1 MISTGKPVIV
11 SATTVRKEI
20 WTLFIMVED
29 MSEEKREYVIGKLEK
44 YAGIIEGISTA
55 AQSFMPQ
62 ELKSKLFEL
71 HGLNSELLE
80 RVRNN
85 SFEIAIVGLE
95 KAGKSTFANALIGLD
110 ILPAKEERCT
120 YTSSC
125 VKYADQTYAEVEY
138 YTSGEFNERFESN
151 LRALGADF
159 DSYEYGRVTLAELE
173 AKINENDLDA
183 NRRNILEDVSDMI
196 RSEFAI
202 MPLLGKS
209 DQHFNEASMKDAE
222 FRNLIQNPDRTDGEY
237 VPKPSFA
244 VKKITVYSDKL
255 EDMRN
260 CIIYDVPGF
269 DSPTAIHMEQTKE
282 RMDKADAIILIANA
296 SKPSLTGP
304 QLTIFSSAVD
314 SDNIPF
320 NEKVFVFANRADESK
335 DLEYNMGTLKND
347 LDKYHILRKNDSNRL
362 IPGSAYA
369 ALCIAGGRE
378 DDQAVANLKANGI
391 SDGIEEIKKK
401 LKEYN
406 DVVRIHVIEKR
417 VENLEKM
424 ILETADAIKLSC
436 SAVSSGDGSN
446 ADMINAFVDVQNK
459 IKEKLVFFESEIRKI
474 LDEKPLTS
482 GLLAA
487 LKGKLN
493 TGELLPDEDEISYI
507 KERCTQ
513 STAQFE
519 ASLRDFKRAEVR
531 EIFSEVTQCVTE
543 DLKRETADELTG
555 ILLECFNVTPDH
567 LYFEE
572 IKTMTREYVDG
583 YYRDFNLKTIQKTL
597 TLRFCDEVFEL
608 LINKPFLMPDRLDFF
623 LKNIDNIAALAVY
636 DHSEEESRISNSKM
650 DIADMP
656 LVRSILFHEGTDGA
670 NSFSTVSPESRQK
683 YIADL
688 KKNIVLKLHN
698 NLSELDSLAEQT
710 VDWCCE
716 SGLSV
721 YSFIQSL
728 NRILPDLRFKRYSNE
743 KECDELMYYLS
754 LTSEHLEFQM
764 TGESS
769 KMNLLISR
777 YNEACKS
784 RENTHEWVIE
794 RFKED
799 ISILVNI
806 ISGPVVS
813 ALGLEIPFAANVSEI
828 TDKIKQHVQD
838 KDTLFVDFYGKV
850 YPKSE
855 YQKIEENES
864 VQKIN
869 AEKKAVLENIDVLL
883 EELGKR

>member
-1 MISTGKPVIV
+1 
-11 SATTVRKEI
+11 
-20 WTLFIMVED
+20 

-55 AQSFMPQ
+55 AQSFMPP
-62 ELKSKLFEL
+62 ELKAKLFEL

-80 RVRNN
+80 RVCNN

-138 YTSGEFNERFESN
+138 YTVEEFNERFESN

-688 KKNIVLKLHN
+688 KKSIVLKLHN

-728 NRILPDLRFKRYSNE
+728 NRILPDLRFKRFNSE

-784 RENTHEWVIE
+784 RENTHEWVID

-813 ALGLEIPFAANVSEI
+813 ALGLEIPFAANVSDI
-828 TDKIKQHVQD
+828 TDKIKQNVQD

>member
-1 MISTGKPVIV
+1 
-11 SATTVRKEI
+11 
-20 WTLFIMVED
+20 

-55 AQSFMPQ
+55 AQSFMPP
-62 ELKSKLFEL
+62 ETKAKLFEL

-138 YTSGEFNERFESN
+138 YTVEEFNERFESN

-159 DSYEYGRVTLAELE
+159 DSYEYGRVTPAELE
-173 AKINENDLDA
+173 AKINENNLDA

-196 RSEFAI
+196 RSEFVI

-222 FRNLIQNPDRTDGEY
+222 FKNLIQNPDRTDGEY

-304 QLTIFSSAVD
+304 QLTIFSSGVD

-320 NEKVFVFANRADESK
+320 NEKVFVFANRVDESK

-369 ALCIAGGRE
+369 ALCILDGRN
-378 DDQAVANLKANGI
+378 DDQAVVNLQANGI

-417 VENLEKM
+417 VENLERM
-424 ILETADAIKLSC
+424 IRETADEIKLACGAASL
-436 SAVSSGDGSN
+436 SDESN
-446 ADMINAFVDVQNK
+446 TDMINAFVDVQNK
-459 IKEKLVFFESEIRKI
+459 IKEKLVFYSSEIRKI
-474 LDEKPLTS
+474 LDEKPLTNA
-482 GLLAA
+482 LFEA
-487 LKGKLN
+487 LKDKLN
-493 TGELLPDEDEISYI
+493 TESMLPDESEISYI

-519 ASLRDFKRAEVR
+519 AGLREFKRAEVR
-531 EIFSEVTQCVTE
+531 EIFSDITQCVTE
-543 DLKRETADELTG
+543 DLKREIADEVTG
-555 ILLECFNVTPDH
+555 ILLDAFGVGSDH

-572 IKTMTREYVDG
+572 VKAMTKEYVEG
-583 YYRDFNLKTIQKTL
+583 YFRGFNLKTIQQTL

-608 LINKPFLMPDRLDFF
+608 LISKPFLMPDRLDYF

-636 DHSEEESRISNSKM
+636 DHTAEDTLINNSRM

-656 LVRSILFHEGTDGA
+656 LVKSILFHEGTEGA
-670 NSFSTVSPESRQK
+670 HSFSTVSPESRQK
-683 YIADL
+683 FISDL
-688 KKNIVLKLHN
+688 KKTITFKLHN
-698 NLSELDSLAEQT
+698 NLAELDALAEQT

-716 SGLSV
+716 LGLSV

-728 NRILPDLRFKRYSNE
+728 NRILPDLRFKRYDSV
-743 KECDELMYYLS
+743 KECDELMYYLTI
-754 LTSEHLEFQM
+754 TSEHLEAQM

-769 KMNLLISR
+769 KMNLLVSR
-777 YNEACKS
+777 YGEACKS
-784 RENTHEWVIE
+784 RENTHDWVID

-799 ISILVNI
+799 ISILAGI
-806 ISGPVVS
+806 ISGPVVN
-813 ALGLEIPFAANVSEI
+813 ALGLEIPFVANVTDI
-828 TDKIKQHVQD
+828 TDKIKQNVQD

-855 YQKIEENES
+855 YKKLEENES
-864 VQKIN
+864 IQKIN
-869 AEKKAVLENIDVLL
+869 SEKKVVLENIDELL
-883 EELGKR
+883 KELGEH

>member
-1 MISTGKPVIV
+1 
-11 SATTVRKEI
+11 
-20 WTLFIMVED
+20 

-62 ELKSKLFEL
+62 ELKAKLFEL

-138 YTSGEFNERFESN
+138 YTSEEFGERFESN
-151 LRALGADF
+151 LKTLGAEF
-159 DSYEYGRVTLAELE
+159 DSYEYGRVTLDELQS
-173 AKINENDLDA
+173 KIDENNLDA

-474 LDEKPLTS
+474 VDEKPLTS

-531 EIFSEVTQCVTE
+531 EIFSDVTQCVTE
-543 DLKRETADELTG
+543 DLK
-555 ILLECFNVTPDH
+555 
-567 LYFEE
+567 
-572 IKTMTREYVDG
+572 
-583 YYRDFNLKTIQKTL
+583 
-597 TLRFCDEVFEL
+597 
-608 LINKPFLMPDRLDFF
+608 
-623 LKNIDNIAALAVY
+623 
-636 DHSEEESRISNSKM
+636 
-650 DIADMP
+650 
-656 LVRSILFHEGTDGA
+656 
-670 NSFSTVSPESRQK
+670 
-683 YIADL
+683 
-688 KKNIVLKLHN
+688 
-698 NLSELDSLAEQT
+698 
-710 VDWCCE
+710 
-716 SGLSV
+716 
-721 YSFIQSL
+721 
-728 NRILPDLRFKRYSNE
+728 
-743 KECDELMYYLS
+743 
-754 LTSEHLEFQM
+754 
-764 TGESS
+764 
-769 KMNLLISR
+769 
-777 YNEACKS
+777 
-784 RENTHEWVIE
+784 
-794 RFKED
+794 
-799 ISILVNI
+799 
-806 ISGPVVS
+806 
-813 ALGLEIPFAANVSEI
+813 
-828 TDKIKQHVQD
+828 
-838 KDTLFVDFYGKV
+838 
-850 YPKSE
+850 
-855 YQKIEENES
+855 
-864 VQKIN
+864 
-869 AEKKAVLENIDVLL
+869 
-883 EELGKR
+883 